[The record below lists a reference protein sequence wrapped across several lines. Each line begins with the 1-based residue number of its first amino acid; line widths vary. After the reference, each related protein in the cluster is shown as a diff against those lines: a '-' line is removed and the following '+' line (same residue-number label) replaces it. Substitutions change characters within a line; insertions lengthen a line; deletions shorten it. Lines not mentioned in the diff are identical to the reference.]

1 MVKKLRKKFVLVTTV
16 LMLTVFGIFFAVN
29 TIYNNYQNN
38 MEMVSMLDWIAH
50 CGIFSTWEKGEL
62 DDELVLDVIDA
73 ERPII
78 GIILDNNNEI
88 ISKKVIGIDR
98 DNTFTIDIDEE
109 IINEM
114 LYRGKREYKIGE
126 YFYSYNVN
134 NKGQKLLVIMDDR
147 YHDSLVVWWIGR
159 IGIAAIS
166 VLVLLGVTFYLS
178 RYVTEP
184 AEQSLL
190 REKRFISD
198 ASHELKTPIGAISIN
213 AQALEID
220 YKENLYLKNII
231 SESERMSRLIERLLM
246 LSKFDEADIINKESI
261 SLSDICEEVV
271 LTYEAVAYERGLT
284 FSYEI
289 GPFIDIIGVEDEIR
303 QLLVILID
311 NAIKNT
317 DDSGEISLCCKKEK
331 NSVCIKV
338 ANTGHG
344 ISPDDLPHIF
354 ERFYSVDESRNNSSF
369 GLGLAIAKAI
379 VERHGGVIEA
389 KSELNKLT
397 EFNVYI

>member
-1 MVKKLRKKFVLVTTV
+1 MVKKLRKKFVLVTTT
-16 LMLTVFGIFFAVN
+16 LMMTVFGIFFVIN

-38 MEMVSMLDWIAH
+38 MEMASMLDWIAH

-73 ERPII
+73 ERPIV
-78 GIILDNNNEI
+78 GIILDSNNEI
-88 ISKKVIGIDR
+88 ISKKIIGLNQDE
-98 DNTFTIDIDEE
+98 TFEADLDEE

-114 LYRGKREYKIGE
+114 LYRGKKEFKIGE

-134 NKGQKLLVIMDDR
+134 SKGQKLLVVMDDR
-147 YHDSLVVWWIGR
+147 YHDSLVVWWFGR
-159 IGIAAIS
+159 IGIVIFS
-166 VLVLLGVTFYLS
+166 VLTLLGITFYLS

-220 YKENLYLKNII
+220 YKDNLYLRNII

-246 LSKFDEADIINKESI
+246 LSKYDEADIINMEKI
-261 SLSDICEEVV
+261 SLSDICEEIV
-271 LTYEAVAYERGLT
+271 LTYEAVAYERGLEFT
-284 FSYEI
+284 YEI
-289 GPFIDIIGVEDEIR
+289 KPSVDIMGVEDEIR
-303 QLLVILID
+303 QLIVILID

-317 DDSGEISLCCKKEK
+317 NDSGCISLCCEKEK
-331 NSVCIKV
+331 NHVYIKV
-338 ANTGHG
+338 SNTGRG
-344 ISPDDLPHIF
+344 ILADDLPHIF
-354 ERFYSVDESRNNSSF
+354 ERFYSVDESRNSSSF

-379 VERHGGVIEA
+379 VERHGGTIEA
-389 KSELNKLT
+389 TSELNKLT
-397 EFNVYI
+397 EFSVCI